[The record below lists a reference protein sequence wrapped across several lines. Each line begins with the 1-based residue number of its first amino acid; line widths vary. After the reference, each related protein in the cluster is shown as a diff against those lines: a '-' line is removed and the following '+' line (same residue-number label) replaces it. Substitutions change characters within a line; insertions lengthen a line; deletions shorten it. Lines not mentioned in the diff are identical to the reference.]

1 MTYKRLFIDSDI
13 ILDILLQ
20 REPFSRYAQILF
32 AENKRGIFEL
42 NTSALVIANLNYVL
56 TSKVGKAAAKAGLIN
71 FLQTTKVL
79 SFEADA
85 IDKALKS
92 SFTDFEDSIQHFI
105 AQKHHC
111 DAIITRNI
119 KDYKHS
125 EIAVFTA
132 EQFLTNL

>member
-1 MTYKRLFIDSDI
+1 MIYKRLFIDSDI

-32 AENKRGIFEL
+32 AENKRGTFEL
-42 NTSALVIANLNYVL
+42 NTSALIIANINYVL
-56 TSKVGKAAAKAGLIN
+56 TSKVGKTAAKKGLIN
-71 FLQTTKVL
+71 FLETIIVL
-79 SFEADA
+79 PFEVDA
-85 IDKALKS
+85 IDKALVS
-92 SFTDFEDSIQHFI
+92 LFTDFEDSIQHHI
-105 AQKHHC
+105 AQKHRC
-111 DAIITRNI
+111 DAIITRNT